1 MRAVDPNID
10 HSSPSIRG
18 GDSLDGTV
26 LRIEMEPPTPF
37 MYPTVRGTVNFPG
50 GGLLIMFETPRTPP
64 SFLQHAAVPE
74 DKPSSPVLANRINLP
89 IESAGFSDAPDSRDS
104 TCTLPTLA
112 RPARPAAS
120 SRSSASSH
128 SASVAAASSRSSAS
142 SRVASLSLPDYERR
156 CAERNAWIWHVSEVK
171 RAVKENLPDIKAS
184 ASATMVSARRTG
196 RPHTPTWLGLLHAP
210 PPPVQAFFEEAAA
223 MLSLAVPPDTRFH
236 VLVGMVN
243 SNLFP
248 DARTPAV
255 QTPALPSR
263 ACSLP

>member
-10 HSSPSIRG
+10 HSTPSIRG

-37 MYPTVRGTVNFPG
+37 MYPTVRGTVNNPG
-50 GGLLIMFETPRTPP
+50 GGLLIMSETPRTPP

-74 DKPSSPVLANRINLP
+74 DKPSSPVLANRFNLP

-120 SRSSASSH
+120 SRSSASSR
-128 SASVAAASSRSSAS
+128 SASVAAGSSRSSAA
-142 SRVASLSLPDYERR
+142 SRVASLSLPDYARR
-156 CAERNAWIWHVSEVK
+156 CAEQNWIFHVSE
-171 RAVKENLPDIKAS
+171 AVKEILPDIKAS
-184 ASATMVSARRTG
+184 ASATM
-196 RPHTPTWLGLLHAP
+196 
-210 PPPVQAFFEEAAA
+210 AFFEEAAA

-263 ACSLP
+263 ARSLP

>member
-10 HSSPSIRG
+10 HSTPSIRG

-64 SFLQHAAVPE
+64 SFLQHAAVRE
-74 DKPSSPVLANRINLP
+74 DKPSSPVLANRFNLP

-120 SRSSASSH
+120 SRSSASSR
-128 SASVAAASSRSSAS
+128 SASVAAGSSRSSAA

-184 ASATMVSARRTG
+184 ASATM
-196 RPHTPTWLGLLHAP
+196 
-210 PPPVQAFFEEAAA
+210 AFFEEAAA